1 MTHTNFAF
9 AMIDRNFKIID
20 DQGELYGRVIKLKKR
35 YTHLK
40 VFIAIGGWAFN
51 DPGPNARTFS
61 RMASTPRNREIFID
75 SLVNFMNKYSFDGV
89 DIDWEHPVDGDRG
102 GVPADKNNFVLAIAE
117 IKNRFATENSGWG
130 KILGYNFN

>member
-1 MTHTNFAF
+1 
-9 AMIDRNFKIID
+9 MIDRNFKIID
-20 DQGELYGRVIKLKKR
+20 GQGELYGRVIKLKKR

-61 RMASTPRNREIFID
+61 HMASTPRNREIFID
-75 SLVNFMNKYSFDGV
+75 SLVNFMNKYGFDGV
-89 DIDWEHPVDGDRG
+89 YIDWEYPVDGDRG

-117 IKNRFATENSGWG
+117 IENRFATENSGWG